1 MLDLQPQQPSAHRG
15 SHLWNPSRSEAFH
28 GMGQW
33 IGSKGR
39 GGTFK
44 RVCFGP
50 TTSLERQ
57 VNGEPLQVNAEAGL
71 RPTTG
76 SEVPPVAD
84 HEHML
89 RDRSVFMSAPSH
101 AVNV

>member
-1 MLDLQPQQPSAHRG
+1 M
-15 SHLWNPSRSEAFH
+15 
-28 GMGQW
+28 
-33 IGSKGR
+33 
-39 GGTFK
+39 
-44 RVCFGP
+44 CFGP

-84 HEHML
+84 HENTS
-89 RDRSVFMSAPSH
+89 RDRSVHDVKEIMVAENVLSLQGIVIASECAPKGSAAP
-101 AVNV
+101 AQIEDPQVILRCPVPLYQ